1 MSDHH
6 KDVIRIAHAAIES
19 NKDPS
24 LHAAIRKV
32 EEEHDHTL
40 DAMLALLRSVYAD
53 EYVPQTNPENDVTAD
68 LLRKSSSDYTRIFLA
83 AAEKSEEDALR
94 ILNEYLP
101 KAKKQRVRNFAQ
113 ELRRKEGAGIPA
125 LRRALSGQLK
135 DISN

>member
-6 KDVIRIAHAAIES
+6 KDAIRIAHAAIES

-40 DAMLALLRSVYAD
+40 DAMLAILRSAYAD

-68 LLRKSSSDYTRIFLA
+68 LLRKSSSDYNKIFLV
-83 AAEKSEEDALR
+83 AAENSEQEALR
-94 ILNEYLP
+94 LVKEYLP
-101 KAKKQRVRNFAQ
+101 KTKNRRVRNFAHN
-113 ELRRKEGAGIPA
+113 LRREESAGMTA
-125 LRRALSGQLK
+125 LRRALSGRLK
-135 DISN
+135 DTSN

>member
-6 KDVIRIAHAAIES
+6 KDLIRITHAAIES

-40 DAMLALLRSVYAD
+40 DSMLALLRSVYAD
-53 EYVPQTNPENDVTAD
+53 EYVPQTNPENDLTAD
-68 LLRKSSSDYTRIFLA
+68 RLRRSSSDYISIFLA
-83 AAEKSEEDALR
+83 AAESSEEEALR

-113 ELRRKEGAGIPA
+113 NLRKDESAGIVA
-125 LRRALSGQLK
+125 LREALSGR
-135 DISN
+135 